1 MDYLNKYKKDGY
13 IAIDCAYTP
22 QEVDSMK
29 NIVNNLNLD
38 QYEHSKDKSGYP
50 FRITN
55 IIPKQK
61 ELRKIV
67 ENSKVLSVLQ
77 ECMEDKVLFFKD
89 KYISKQKGGRGFVPH
104 TDGAFVTYNYRLK
117 KIHEQ

>member
-38 QYEHSKDKSGYP
+38 QYEHSKDKYGYP
-50 FRITN
+50 FIGNHWIPHITIGSMDIN
-55 IIPKQK
+55 PEKLLEYSKKLLDLPK
-61 ELRKIV
+61 EITINNLGLFKI
-67 ENSKVLSVLQ
+67 EGDSHQL
-77 ECMEDKVLFFKD
+77 
-89 KYISKQKGGRGFVPH
+89 I
-104 TDGAFVTYNYRLK
+104 K
-117 KIHEQ
+117 KIEF